1 MRFLL
6 AGRVEPAD
14 CLAVDES
21 VTESNPYMS
30 PHAVSS
36 SKANSRAFVIIR
48 NLLIYSYLLGFC
60 LIHAVGA
67 YVSIAEAVREDA
79 LNVWHFIG
87 CIVLLFIAVA
97 IFFYATDRQPQRF
110 IKGWQSLPYW
120 AIFIALSALSDH
132 DGLAALRTETRYLN
146 DAMVYVIIGI
156 VGLIM
161 YGPAIYMCFRV
172 AYPPKNGPAV
182 R

>member
-1 MRFLL
+1 MRFLF

-21 VTESNPYMS
+21 VTESNPYTS

-60 LIHAVGA
+60 LIHAAGA

-97 IFFYATDRQPQRF
+97 IFFYATGFEAFQQMLKAKYSIPQ
-110 IKGWQSLPYW
+110 
-120 AIFIALSALSDH
+120 AITLEKWK
-132 DGLAALRTETRYLN
+132 LR
-146 DAMVYVIIGI
+146 
-156 VGLIM
+156 
-161 YGPAIYMCFRV
+161 
-172 AYPPKNGPAV
+172 
-182 R
+182 